1 MVTTVFRR
9 VYQVAAW
16 LVFADVVLQ
25 FYFAGVGV
33 FTVPGNDFSFHVRN
47 ASVLMV
53 LLLATLVL
61 SLLARAGW
69 RRSLMHLLLPVLLVL
84 QVVFFI
90 LSEVFGGSVQ
100 KSSGLPTYVA
110 SLHVVNGL
118 LIFGL
123 AGFLALRAHALPT
136 REAAAA
142 ATRPAPEPSA

>member
-1 MVTTVFRR
+1 MTRVFRG
-9 VYQVAAW
+9 VYQVAIW

-33 FTVPGNDFSFHVRN
+33 FTVPGSDFSFHVRN
-47 ASVLMV
+47 ATVLLV
-53 LLLATLVL
+53 LLLATLVV

-69 RRSLMHLLLPVLLVL
+69 RRYVLHLLLPVLLVL

-90 LSEVFGGSVQ
+90 LSEQFGGSPGR
-100 KSSGLPTYVA
+100 SSGLPTYIA

-123 AGFLALRAHALPT
+123 AGFLALRARSLPT
-136 REAAAA
+136 RQGETVP
-142 ATRPAPEPSA
+142 TRPAPEPLG

>member
-1 MVTTVFRR
+1 MTRVFRGA
-9 VYQVAAW
+9 YQVAVW

-33 FTVPGNDFSFHVRN
+33 FTVPGNDFGFHVRN
-47 ASVLMV
+47 ATVLLVLM
-53 LLLATLVL
+53 LAALVV

-69 RRSLMHLLLPVLLVL
+69 RRCVLQLLLPVLLVL

-90 LSEVFGGSVQ
+90 VSEAFGGSPG
-100 KSSGLPTYVA
+100 KSSGLPTYIA

-123 AGFLALRAHALPT
+123 AGFLALRARSLPA
-136 REAAAA
+136 RQRDPVI
-142 ATRPAPEPSA
+142 RPAPDVA

>member
-33 FTVPGNDFSFHVRN
+33 FTVPGNDFSF
-47 ASVLMV
+47 
-53 LLLATLVL
+53 
-61 SLLARAGW
+61 
-69 RRSLMHLLLPVLLVL
+69 L

-123 AGFLALRAHALPT
+123 AGFLALRAHALPI
-136 REAAAA
+136 REAAVA

>member
-1 MVTTVFRR
+1 MIRIFRPI
-9 VYQVAAW
+9 YQVAAW

-33 FTVPGNDFSFHVRN
+33 FTVPGNDFGFHARN
-47 ASVLMV
+47 ATV
-53 LLLATLVL
+53 LLVVMLAALVV

-69 RRSLMHLLLPVLLVL
+69 RRSLLQLALPLLLVL

-90 LSEVFGGSVQ
+90 VSEVFGGSTG
-100 KSSGLPTYVA
+100 SSHGLPTYIA

-123 AGFLALRAHALPT
+123 AGFLALRARSLPAR
-136 REAAAA
+136 REETVT
-142 ATRPAPEPSA
+142 TRPTPDSVA